1 MVGLLIFLALMMMV
15 QSLIQWACILNTL
28 NEITRLM
35 KEEDRVDG

>member
-15 QSLIQWACILNTL
+15 QSLIQWACIYSTL